1 MTYHTTRTILYR
13 YSIYFVVDGQG
24 MPSYHGFVDSERHNI
39 IPRNVPTKNSTA
51 LPTATIRQ
59 PSCDGTSRR
68 YQIFCRRYRRLI
80 AMPKL
85 PLGRWYNNNKLLS
98 EMSKRRTENSVDYTR
113 DLQQPSWRN
122 VQCMQNRVTFFF
134 SSYGKFTYTSLSPL
148 LFYCTLVYEGGSC
161 HF

>member
-98 EMSKRRTENSVDYTR
+98 TKHPYTR
-113 DLQQPSWRN
+113 LPRAGIFSTSFPSPPPTIVKILIILHRSAVENASYRKCCPLQQR
-122 VQCMQNRVTFFF
+122 F
-134 SSYGKFTYTSLSPL
+134 STIR
-148 LFYCTLVYEGGSC
+148 
-161 HF
+161 